1 MELVNS
7 LISIIH
13 ILSASLSIFFGGWV
27 LCKKKGTS
35 KHKKIGFYYFIAML
49 FNNITAL
56 MIYNAFNEW
65 FFPHWLAVATLSL
78 LIPGYYVSKIKNS
91 LFAMKVHIVAMI
103 CSYYF
108 LIGGAVNEAFLH
120 IPYLSQ
126 FMLLENPS
134 PLNISH
140 RIVLV
145 LFLLIIIWNLIKYR
159 HFFFPQT
166 KNPQDPLERS

>member
-7 LISIIH
+7 LISFVH
-13 ILSASLSIFFGGWV
+13 ILSASLSLFFGGWV
-27 LCKKKGTS
+27 LFKTKGTP

-78 LIPGYYVSKIKNS
+78 LIPGYFVSKIKNS

-103 CSYYF
+103 TSYYF

-126 FMLLENPS
+126 FMLLDQPS
-134 PLNISH
+134 PLEISH
-140 RIVLV
+140 IMVLV
-145 LFLLIIIWNLIKYR
+145 FFFLILLKYLIKYR
-159 HFFFPQT
+159 RFFFPQT
-166 KNPQDPLERS
+166 KEPKNP